1 MQKGNCQRRPSKT
14 STFQVP
20 CFLSLHI
27 CRVLLGQQLQQWQST
42 GYSRRVM
49 SFVIVPL
56 FGTTHMFSFLVAT
69 LLVTYGYWVTFPRVK
84 RLGRG
89 TDHPP
94 PSCARVQSG
103 YNYTCLPCVLSIVRS
118 YSQDGGN
125 NFLQNTMC
133 VCVFLYIYIYIYIGV
148 QIFGKNFN
156 KSKFFSGRN

>member
-94 PSCARVQSG
+94 PSFAKVQSG
-103 YNYTCLPCVLSIVRS
+103 YNYTFVCPVCSQL
-118 YSQDGGN
+118 YSPTLKMEAK
-125 NFLQNTMC
+125 FSPKLHVC
-133 VCVFLYIYIYIYIGV
+133 VCFMNLYIYIYIYRSSDIWEE
-148 QIFGKNFN
+148 
-156 KSKFFSGRN
+156 R